1 MHNDN
6 TTFYD
11 VLDISP
17 TASPQE
23 VREAYVRI
31 KSTYNRDSVALYTL
45 ITPEEREGILRQ
57 IEEAYVV
64 LSDPQKRRDYDQNYG
79 HITTHE
85 EPSFT
90 SSSSI
95 ENNSAKVISIDR
107 VPPMASSPESEDLL
121 IPPSTDFHRSE
132 EPQSMSGTSS
142 LQTPATSVPRYESNT
157 IRVQSNTPNPAP
169 RFFRPKSER
178 RSPYAELST
187 ELIQEIEIETEWKG
201 SFLRK
206 VRDSYKISLEEMAT
220 ITKVTK
226 NYLNAIEDENY
237 KKLPAA
243 VYIRGFVIQIAKVL
257 KLPHEKVATAYLARY
272 KKSNINT

>member
-11 VLDISP
+11 ILDISP
-17 TASPQE
+17 NASPQE

-45 ITPEEREGILRQ
+45 ITPEERDGILRQ

-79 HITTHE
+79 HVSTSE
-85 EPSFT
+85 AFLP
-90 SSSSI
+90 SSS
-95 ENNSAKVISIDR
+95 SAKVISIDR
-107 VPPMASSPESEDLL
+107 VPPMENSNESEDLL
-121 IPPSTDFHRSE
+121 IPPSTDFHKNE
-132 EPQSMSGTSS
+132 EAP
-142 LQTPATSVPRYESNT
+142 SVQHNVPSTPRYESNS
-157 IRVQSNTPNPAP
+157 IRIQSNTPSPAP

-178 RSPYAELST
+178 RSPYSELTS

-226 NYLNAIEDENY
+226 TYLNAIEEENF
-237 KKLPAA
+237 KKLPAP
-243 VYIRGFVIQIAKVL
+243 VYIRGFVIQVAKVL
-257 KLPHEKVATAYLARY
+257 KLPHDKVANAYLARY
-272 KKSNINT
+272 QKTHPTT